1 MTQRHADHD
10 LSFTPD
16 LGEVLDFMRL
26 IWAVDHALQRRSK
39 WMATDLGVTGP
50 QRLVL
55 RIIGRFPGIPAV
67 HLAKLL
73 YVHPSTLSGILK
85 RLQRQGLV
93 RRRLD
98 PRDARRFLLSLT
110 DKGRLL
116 DVETEGTIEATV
128 QRVLKQAKASQIEAA
143 GGLLR
148 SLAESLGALDLEQ
161 V

>member
-1 MTQRHADHD
+1 
-10 LSFTPD
+10 
-16 LGEVLDFMRL
+16 
-26 IWAVDHALQRRSK
+26 
-39 WMATDLGVTGP
+39 
-50 QRLVL
+50 
-55 RIIGRFPGIPAV
+55 
-67 HLAKLL
+67 LAKLL